1 MPISEPK
8 QSIAAAIYNENP
20 MPKKHFEWI
29 FALTSNA
36 RRYFIN
42 FLRMYFLE
50 KNCICVKLSA

>member
-29 FALTSNA
+29 FVLTSNA
-36 RRYFIN
+36 I
-42 FLRMYFLE
+42 
-50 KNCICVKLSA
+50 